1 MLISWHL
8 STFLPDLLRS
18 LDISDSERGK
28 RWSCSAKRFWQV
40 GKLLWD
46 NCISGACAYMIL
58 NDSATSYFPIESRW
72 RKKGLMAIRASF
84 FLRWKVVLGKRL
96 FNRCFIHRLIRA
108 GSTINFHSFLALVT
122 VTTAKSLIKCS
133 SRLANLMLTVW
144 IFPTGVTQIC
154 LPANAFI
161 NGLKRVSKCVC
172 VVRFLNVSNSI
183 WRKLVLV

>member
-1 MLISWHL
+1 MIRKEEKGGRVPQNDFDKLGNYFEIIVS
-8 STFLPDLLRS
+8 
-18 LDISDSERGK
+18 
-28 RWSCSAKRFWQV
+28 QV
-40 GKLLWD
+40 RVHTW
-46 NCISGACAYMIL
+46 YWMIQQQVIFQL
-58 NDSATSYFPIESRW
+58 KPSRW

-108 GSTINFHSFLALVT
+108 GSTINFHSFLALVI

-133 SRLANLMLTVW
+133 SRLANLMLAVW

-172 VVRFLNVSNSI
+172 VVRFLNVSNGI
-183 WRKLVLV
+183 WRK